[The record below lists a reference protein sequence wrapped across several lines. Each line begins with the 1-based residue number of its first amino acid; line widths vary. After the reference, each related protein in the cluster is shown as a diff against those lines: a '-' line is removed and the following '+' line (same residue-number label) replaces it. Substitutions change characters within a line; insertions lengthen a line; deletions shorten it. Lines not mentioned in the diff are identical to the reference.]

1 MQLRVIMCCCMWC
14 STWLFWRL
22 GPMIIYLPA
31 WSSFVPRIFSS
42 RSSYSASLQ
51 NHISIKTRKL
61 CNDLFA
67 WTKKKRDLR
76 IVFTGSCADLLR
88 HGLLMLMFLDGTCQA
103 SELDGSSTLI
113 LFMMSMVISTTQ
125 WELCSRS
132 TPKKFVL
139 HSSGC
144 APHRLQ
150 TCKWWNLIK
159 SCKKLAIAADAAAT
173 SWPNWRGRLLETA
186 HNPPGIMA
194 VLRVDDRG
202 SQLSNTPFSYMYIYI
217 FSRLSRKS
225 TTQFT
230 DT

>member
-1 MQLRVIMCCCMWC
+1 M
-14 STWLFWRL
+14 
-22 GPMIIYLPA
+22 IYLHGPN
-31 WSSFVPRIFSS
+31 R
-42 RSSYSASLQ
+42 
-51 NHISIKTRKL
+51 RK
-61 CNDLFA
+61 
-67 WTKKKRDLR
+67 KKKRDLR

-113 LFMMSMVISTTQ
+113 LFMMWMVILTTP

-139 HSSGC
+139 HLSRC

-159 SCKKLAIAADAAAT
+159 SCKKFAIAADAAT
-173 SWPNWRGRLLETA
+173 SWPNWGGGGRGRLLETP
-186 HNPPGIMA
+186 HNPPGIMT

-202 SQLSNTPFSYMYIYI
+202 SQISNTPFSYIY

-225 TTQFT
+225 TTQCT

>member
-1 MQLRVIMCCCMWC
+1 M
-14 STWLFWRL
+14 
-22 GPMIIYLPA
+22 
-31 WSSFVPRIFSS
+31 
-42 RSSYSASLQ
+42 
-51 NHISIKTRKL
+51 
-61 CNDLFA
+61 DE
-67 WTKKKRDLR
+67 TKKTKKEILR

-103 SELDGSSTLI
+103 SELDGSSTLN
-113 LFMMSMVISTTQ
+113 LFMMSMVILTTP

-139 HSSGC
+139 HSSRR

-159 SCKKLAIAADAAAT
+159 SCKKLAIAADAAT
-173 SWPNWRGRLLETA
+173 SWPNWGGGGGGVIWNGTKPSGYHGGPQGWWSRFS
-186 HNPPGIMA
+186 IIKY
-194 VLRVDDRG
+194 
-202 SQLSNTPFSYMYIYI
+202 PFLIYI